1 MSGREREV
9 WPVDGGGV
17 LWWVLGALVVVS
29 LAVAVVLVVKL
40 VRVRRLLVAT
50 GVPMSAK
57 VLFWASIAYLISP
70 VDLLPDPVL
79 LDDIGLLLVA
89 LRTLHKAVGK
99 ASRGSGDAD
108 RYGPA

>member
-1 MSGREREV
+1 M
-9 WPVDGGGV
+9 DGSGV
-17 LWWVLGALVVVS
+17 LWWVAGALLAVS

-40 VRVRRLLVAT
+40 VRARKLLAST

-57 VLFWASIAYLISP
+57 VLFWASVAYLISP

-89 LRTLHKAVGK
+89 LRTLHKAAVR
-99 ASRGSGDAD
+99 APRGSGDVE
-108 RYGPA
+108 RSGPA

>member
-1 MSGREREV
+1 M
-9 WPVDGGGV
+9 
-17 LWWVLGALVVVS
+17 S

-40 VRVRRLLVAT
+40 VRVRRLLVST

-70 VDLLPDPVL
+70 VDLLPDPIL

-89 LRTLHKAVGK
+89 LRTLHKAVGH
-99 ASRGSGDAD
+99 APRGSDGVD

>member
-1 MSGREREV
+1 MN
-9 WPVDGGGV
+9 GGDV
-17 LWWVLGALVVVS
+17 LWWVLAALAVVS
-29 LAVAVVLVVKL
+29 LVVAVVLVVKL

-70 VDLLPDPVL
+70 VDLLPDPIL

-89 LRTLHKAVGK
+89 LRTLHKAVGQ
-99 ASRGSGDAD
+99 ASQGPRDAD

>member
-1 MSGREREV
+1 M
-9 WPVDGGGV
+9 DGGGV
-17 LWWVLGALVVVS
+17 LWWVLGALVAVS
-29 LAVAVVLVVKL
+29 LAIAVVLVVKL
-40 VRVRRLLVAT
+40 VRVRKLLVST

-89 LRTLHKAVGK
+89 LRALHKAVGQ
-99 ASRGSGDAD
+99 ATRGPGDAD

>member
-1 MSGREREV
+1 M
-9 WPVDGGGV
+9 DGGGV
-17 LWWVLGALVVVS
+17 LWWVGGALVAVS
-29 LAVAVVLVVKL
+29 LAIAVVLVVKL
-40 VRVRRLLVAT
+40 VRARRLLAST

-57 VLFWASIAYLISP
+57 VLFWASVAYLVSP

-89 LRTLHKAVGK
+89 LRTLHKAVGQ
-99 ASRGSGDAD
+99 ASRGPGGAD